1 MVIILSFT
9 LSSSIWASIDA
20 REKGVISEGRG
31 GVALD
36 EFQSVKILVMGLLF
50 GSMSVVGACSLGEVG
65 DQLISYMDEYSNN
78 GHAEADDKNTGD

>member
-9 LSSSIWASIDA
+9 LASTIWASIEA
-20 REKGVISEGRG
+20 REKGVISEGSG

-36 EFQSVKILVMGLLF
+36 EFQSFKILVMGLIF

-65 DQLISYMDEYSNN
+65 DQLITYIDEYSDN
-78 GHAEADDKNTGD
+78 GH